1 LPSVIE
7 SAAVGNVD
15 RVDRTLPLN
24 EMIYHVRKDP
34 ALRRRWREDFERLA
48 GEFGLSGD
56 EIDAVRRSDVRR
68 LNELGVHQYYVSQ
81 ILRLTFGAA
90 GASNAHPALE
100 AFRRAYPDEAP

>member
-1 LPSVIE
+1 MIE

-24 EMIYHVRKDP
+24 EMVYHVRKDP
-34 ALRRRWREDFERLA
+34 VLRRRWREDFAGLA
-48 GEFGLSGD
+48 REFGLSP
-56 EIDAVRRSDVRR
+56 EEVDAVTRSDVRR

-100 AFRRAYPDEAP
+100 AFRRAYPDEVP